1 MLVQFFRRV
10 VRPLS
15 LIIVGVLVV
24 VSLWSAPAMAQPV
37 SWTIAGLTD
46 DDYDGNIFSLYAGN
60 GSIVPPRYSLA
71 QSFQQGKPTM
81 LFFYVD
87 DSSDSKA
94 FASVISQLQ
103 EPYGRAAN
111 FIAIA
116 ADSIPVKDSY
126 EPNEPGYYFK
136 NAVPQTVIFDVEGS
150 PVFNEIGQI
159 PYEEIDDKL
168 RQVFDLLP
176 REESAELRR
185 RPINEVN
192 SELVPEQEAQR

>member
-15 LIIVGVLVV
+15 LVIVGVLVV